1 MSKGSKKKGLG
12 RGLGALLD
20 NTDIQLSAEKEK
32 VYEIDINEISPQD
45 DQPRKHFDQ
54 EKLLELADSIKQDG
68 ILQPIILHQVGPGNY
83 QIVAG
88 ERRWRAAR
96 LAGLKHVPAI
106 IRELNDETIL
116 RHALVENVQRQDLN
130 AIEEAQAYQQLMDAY
145 GLTQEALANAIGKS
159 RSAIANTLR
168 LNNLAKEVQAFII
181 QDDLSE
187 GHGRALLI
195 LEDQDQQVAVAKTVI
210 DNKMNVRQTESYARM
225 LAGQKQAKEA
235 KALTDQEIQ
244 YALSVKKVE
253 EQLSKAVGSR
263 VKLKDRNGR
272 GKIEIAYKDLDE
284 LDRLL
289 EVIVGPDLLEQ
300 N

>member
-106 IRELNDETIL
+106 IRELNDETML

-181 QDDLSE
+181 QGDLSE

-210 DNKMNVRQTESYARM
+210 DKKMNVRQTESYARM